1 MAFWTVTAIL
11 ACAFLPTGTA
21 VGQDLTHRFEVF
33 AEGGASFSNK
43 QTLQITVSA
52 GSPPQ
57 LLTTTDNRALL
68 TTGRLFAGIR
78 LWLDEHQAIEASY
91 SYSPSDVTARDSC
104 SPNCGFAFSTSPLR
118 AHFIA
123 GNYVHRLFPRRRIRP
138 FLTAGLGGVFFH
150 ELFFQEFTGA
160 EFAANFGG
168 GFDCQLS
175 PRWAVRTEYRD
186 WIFQL
191 PRQDHFTPGGLTH
204 NQVPSVGLV
213 FRF

>member
-1 MAFWTVTAIL
+1 MAVA
-11 ACAFLPTGTA
+11 
-21 VGQDLTHRFEVF
+21 QDLTHRLGVF

-43 QTLQITVSA
+43 QTLQTTVFA

-57 LLTTTDNRALL
+57 VLTETDNRALL

-78 LWLDEHQAIEASY
+78 LWLDDHEAIEASY

-104 SPNCGFAFSTSPLR
+104 SPNCGIASSTSPLR

-123 GNYVHRLFPRRRIRP
+123 GNYVRRLFPRGRFRP
-138 FLTAGLGGVFFH
+138 FLTAGLGGIFFH
-150 ELFFQEFTGA
+150 ELFFQEFNGA

-168 GFDCQLS
+168 GFDYQFA
-175 PRWAVRTEYRD
+175 PHWAVRAEYRD

-191 PRQDHFTPGGLTH
+191 PRQDYFTPGGLTH
-204 NQVPSVGLV
+204 NQVPSLGLV